1 MAAFILLLFFFP
13 FSIFF
18 AYMLHDIAHLL
29 VAYIRRRQRI
39 YGQGCGTVNSLSC
52 YLGNMVLKICA
63 VSLVSANAQFLIQR
77 VYASFAVL
85 AHSSALY
92 ANSAISR
99 LYGAVIPTLYMPS
112 FLAVLGRQFP
122 VDCFQ
127 CLPYPFAH
135 LCLKIFSQLI
145 FSVNIIFCGLYYI
158 HYFCYYIVI
167 HGNPLSVFFEHTL

>member
-29 VAYIRRRQRI
+29 VAYIRGGQRI
-39 YGQGCGTVNSLSC
+39 YGQGCGAVNGLSC
-52 YLGNMVLKICA
+52 YPGNMVLKICA
-63 VSLVSANAQFLIQR
+63 VPLVSANAQFLIQR
-77 VYASFAVL
+77 VYAGFAVF
-85 AHSSALY
+85 AHPSALY
-92 ANSAISR
+92 ANGAIGR
-99 LYGAVIPTLYMPS
+99 LYGAVIPALYMPAL
-112 FLAVLGRQFP
+112 FAILGSQLP

-145 FSVNIIFCGLYYI
+145 FSVNIIFCGLYYVD
-158 HYFCYYIVI
+158 YFCYYIVI
-167 HGNPLSVFFEHTL
+167 HGNPISVFFEHTL